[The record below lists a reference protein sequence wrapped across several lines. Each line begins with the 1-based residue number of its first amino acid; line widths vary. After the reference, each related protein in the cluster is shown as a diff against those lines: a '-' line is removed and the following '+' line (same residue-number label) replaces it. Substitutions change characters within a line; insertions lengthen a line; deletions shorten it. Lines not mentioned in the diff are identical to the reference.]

1 MVHAFRLLH
10 CFYAWRAPRRLAE
23 DLTRRR
29 RMERWFATWLR
40 TKRKHAHAVATARS
54 MIARM
59 PKVRLF
65 WALGEWKFQT
75 MIDVQLESHQAAM
88 GLVTA
93 LRRWRR
99 TRVLRLRG
107 RRVLFR
113 RMCDH
118 AEMSL
123 MSCTFCYLHRRVRAR
138 KWRARKARK
147 QVTKALWLLRVRA
160 QRRAHYC
167 ICLHEASSYS
177 AAHALASALT
187 LLRLNV
193 RRSQRQRYT
202 KHLADTT
209 YLAERLTKLSGWW
222 FTLFRR
228 ARRRALRLRRF
239 HLALNRKNASFLLHA
254 LDQHCGRSWACMQQL
269 RAATIFAAESQLR
282 KGMRRLRLRVQQ
294 RRRLRCAAAAAY
306 GPGVIAQAS
315 EDVQGLRLTVK
326 TLRELAR
333 RGIVHPFRPSR
344 SPGPYVAVDASS
356 VGSGLGGLQHVS
368 QMPTAGTGL
377 GTGLGGGT
385 CVVQGGVDP
394 SSLLLG
400 LRTQGGLGSS
410 DLRDLRSIEV
420 EAPVYASLRRVFLIS

>member
-1 MVHAFRLLH
+1 M
-10 CFYAWRAPRRLAE
+10 
-23 DLTRRR
+23 
-29 RMERWFATWLR
+29 
-40 TKRKHAHAVATARS
+40 K
-54 MIARM
+54 
-59 PKVRLF
+59 
-65 WALGEWKFQT
+65 
-75 MIDVQLESHQAAM
+75 LESHQAAM

-209 YLAERLTKLSGWW
+209 YLAERLTKLSGWCVFVHILYLLCRLSHFIPISRW
-222 FTLFRR
+222 FTVFRR